1 MRGRVVAAAL
11 ALVTVVACHPAGPE
25 YHLGPLTLTHVV
37 SPEPQR
43 GGPGGAYFTI
53 INAGADDTLLSV
65 TTPDADS
72 SMMHRSVPMGGMVRM
87 EMTDAVPIGAG
98 DTVRFEPGADHVMLV
113 GLHRTLVAGDSLP
126 LTLTFRNA
134 GTVVVAARVVSYADL
149 DAALGP
155 RAR

>member
-1 MRGRVVAAAL
+1 MSGRGLAVAALL
-11 ALVTVVACHPAGPE
+11 AVAACRPAAPV
-25 YHLGPLTLTHVV
+25 YHLGPITLSHVV

-53 INAGADDTLLSV
+53 VNDGPDDTLISV
-65 TTPDADS
+65 ATPDADS
-72 SMMHRSVPMGGMVRM
+72 SMMHRSVRRGGMVDM
-87 EMTDAVPIGAG
+87 EMVAAVPVPAG

-113 GLHRTLVAGDSLP
+113 GLHRTILAGDSIP

-134 GTVVVAARVVSYADL
+134 GTLVVTARVVSYADL

-155 RAR
+155 RSH